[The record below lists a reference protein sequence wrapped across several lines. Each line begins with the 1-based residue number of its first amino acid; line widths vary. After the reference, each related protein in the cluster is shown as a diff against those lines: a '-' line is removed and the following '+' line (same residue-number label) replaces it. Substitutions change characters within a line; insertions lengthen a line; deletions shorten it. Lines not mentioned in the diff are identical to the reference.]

1 MNWME
6 WILVLLLGW
15 LVLKIATFQ
24 RKKDQHF
31 TEALVLAYSRPR
43 SVTAVSWSLVAP
55 IKVSFPD
62 RPCTS
67 FVLDYSTAEIKFCA
81 MWWNQGS
88 AFQPDFVDVLITSSN
103 GFLRIREEAGK
114 LLYAR
119 NKIKLKHVSEEDYA
133 MVENII
139 TAVEDNI
146 IEENFEIRPRQ
157 YVVAS

>member
-1 MNWME
+1 MNWVD

-15 LVLKIATFQ
+15 LVLKIASFQ

-31 TEALVLAYSRPR
+31 AEALILAYSRPR
-43 SVTAVSWSLVAP
+43 SVTSVAWSLIAP

-81 MWWNQGS
+81 MWRHGIE
-88 AFQPDFVDVLITSSN
+88 FQPDFIDILISSGN
-103 GFLRIREEAGK
+103 GFLRIREDGDK

-119 NKIKLKHVSEEDYA
+119 NKTKLKRVSQEDYS

-146 IEENFEIRPRQ
+146 YAENFEIRPRQ